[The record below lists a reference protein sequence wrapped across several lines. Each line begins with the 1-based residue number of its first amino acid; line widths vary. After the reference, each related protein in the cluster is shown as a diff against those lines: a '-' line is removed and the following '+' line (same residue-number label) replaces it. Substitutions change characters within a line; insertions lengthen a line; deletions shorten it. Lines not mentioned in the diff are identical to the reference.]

1 MGLESIQGGEFR
13 EHFANIS
20 GDPNRESWPIPE
32 AVSIFAP
39 RQTVIALPKRRER
52 EKKKRRARLFFN
64 EKFPRKHKLHSDHN
78 MGRAVGRGRER
89 EGVGQRNRKVDC
101 SFPSAER

>member
-52 EKKKRRARLFFN
+52 EKKRRARLFFN

-89 EGVGQRNRKVDC
+89 EGVG
-101 SFPSAER
+101 AEKSQS